1 MQVVTVFNII
11 SWLSK
16 GLTFAVSNNKQ
27 LLEFL
32 SILQVGYWKSNPSC
46 TSRNLRATNCMLG
59 ISLQA
64 FMIKTHSN
72 STFLSVNGLVL
83 YTGQP
88 AYHSWDAQ
96 TGSGFSFPFS
106 SSSFSLS
113 SLSSLKSLH
122 AIAVRYPV
130 ICSSSKALRVS

>member
-27 LLEFL
+27 RLEFL
-32 SILQVGYWKSNPSC
+32 SILHVGYWKSNLSC

-72 STFLSVNGLVL
+72 SKFFSVNGLVL

-88 AYHSWDAQ
+88 AHHSWDAQ
-96 TGSGFSFPFS
+96 TGI
-106 SSSFSLS
+106 
-113 SLSSLKSLH
+113 LK
-122 AIAVRYPV
+122 
-130 ICSSSKALRVS
+130 